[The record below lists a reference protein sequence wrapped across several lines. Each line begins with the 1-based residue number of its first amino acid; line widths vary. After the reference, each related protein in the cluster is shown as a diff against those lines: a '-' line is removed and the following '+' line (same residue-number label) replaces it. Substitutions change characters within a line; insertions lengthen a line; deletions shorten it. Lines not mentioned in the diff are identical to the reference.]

1 MAFTRSN
8 INEPNLSMGVKGKI
22 NRIIHE
28 IATGTVADGTAK
40 VTSFA
45 PVAFTIDS
53 LKVAVDSG
61 SCTIDIEINGT
72 GVTGMTN
79 LSVTSTPL
87 TATAT
92 ALNSVSV
99 DDEVTVVISNN
110 SSALGFGLTLQ
121 SSEV

>member
-1 MAFTRSN
+1 MAFTKSN
-8 INEPNLSMGVKGKI
+8 IGEPNLSSVVQGKV

-28 IATGTVADGTAK
+28 IATGTIENGTAK

-45 PVAFTIDS
+45 PVAFTINS

-61 SCTIDIEINGT
+61 SCTIDVEINGT

-99 DDEVTVVISNN
+99 DDEVTIVISNN
-110 SSALGFGLTLQ
+110 SSAIGFGLTLQ
-121 SSEV
+121 SSED